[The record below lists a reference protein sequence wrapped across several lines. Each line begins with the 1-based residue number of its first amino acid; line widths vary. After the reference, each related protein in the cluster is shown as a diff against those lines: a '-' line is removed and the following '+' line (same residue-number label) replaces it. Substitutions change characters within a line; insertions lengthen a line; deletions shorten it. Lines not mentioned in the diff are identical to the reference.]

1 MDFLSPSLYSAI
13 AGLIAIILFSHYLLK
28 RSRVG
33 LAKTVPIAPG
43 AWPVIGHLP
52 LLGGNQPPHL
62 TLGAMA
68 DKYGPLFT
76 IKLGLHPALVVS
88 SWDMAKEC
96 FSTNDLAV
104 SSRPSIV
111 AAKHMGY
118 NYAMFNFAPHGPYWR
133 ELRKIITLELLST
146 RRLDELAYIRVSEVE
161 MFLKGLY
168 KLWTKEKDGSSQI
181 LVELKQW
188 FGDMS
193 LNVILRMIAG
203 KRYFGVNHDD
213 VHEKEARCC
222 QKADAVPYLGWLDLG
237 GHEKA
242 MKRTAKQI
250 DHILGEW
257 LEEHKRKRASGETK
271 EQDFMDVMLS
281 ATNGADL
288 GGYDPDTVNKATCLN
303 LIAGGNDPIV
313 VSLTWATSL
322 LLNNR
327 HDAVPYLGWLD
338 LGGHEKAMKRTAKQI
353 DHILGEWLEEHKRKR
368 ASGETKEQD
377 FMDVMLS
384 ATNGA
389 DLGGYDPDTVNKA
402 TCLNLIAGGN
412 DPIVV
417 SLTWATS
424 LLLNNRHV
432 DMTESF
438 GLTNLKATPLEVLI
452 TPRLHLTSFMG

>member
-1 MDFLSPSLYSAI
+1 MGFLSPFLYSAI

-52 LLGGNQPPHL
+52 LLGGTQPPHL

-88 SWDMAKEC
+88 SWDIAKEC
-96 FSTNDLAV
+96 FTINDLAV
-104 SSRPSIV
+104 SSRPNLV

-118 NYAMFNFAPHGPYWR
+118 NYAMVGLTPHGPYWR
-133 ELRKIITLELLST
+133 ELRKIIRLELLST
-146 RRLDELAYIRVSEVE
+146 HRLNQLAYIRVSEVE

-168 KLWTKEKDGSSQI
+168 KLWTKEKDGSGQI

-188 FGDMS
+188 FGDLS

-203 KRYFGVNHDD
+203 KRYFGVNHD
-213 VHEKEARCC
+213 VVQEREARCC
-222 QKADAVPYLGWLDLG
+222 QKAVRDFFHFLGLFVVSDAIPDLRWLDLG

-242 MKRTAKQI
+242 MKRTAKEI
-250 DHILGEW
+250 DNILREW

-281 ATNGADL
+281 VTDGADL

-303 LIAGGNDPIV
+303 LIAGGND
-313 VSLTWATSL
+313 T
-322 LLNNR
+322 
-327 HDAVPYLGWLD
+327 
-338 LGGHEKAMKRTAKQI
+338 TA
-353 DHILGEWLEEHKRKR
+353 
-368 ASGETKEQD
+368 
-377 FMDVMLS
+377 
-384 ATNGA
+384 
-389 DLGGYDPDTVNKA
+389 
-402 TCLNLIAGGN
+402 
-412 DPIVV
+412 
-417 SLTWATS
+417 
-424 LLLNNRHV
+424 V

-438 GLTNLKATPLEVLI
+438 GLTNLKATSLEVLI
-452 TPRLHLTSFMG
+452 TPRLHITSIMD